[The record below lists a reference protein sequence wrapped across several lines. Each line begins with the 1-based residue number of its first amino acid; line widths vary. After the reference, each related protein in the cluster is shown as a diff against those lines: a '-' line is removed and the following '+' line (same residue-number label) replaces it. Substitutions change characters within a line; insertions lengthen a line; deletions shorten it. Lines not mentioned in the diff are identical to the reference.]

1 MATLG
6 TSPAD
11 VRTRFGLRLK
21 ELRREAGFKTARSF
35 AQVLNMQENRYTRY
49 ERGEVEPN
57 LFNIGKMC
65 RLLGVDANRLSGLTD
80 NFEGPTSRQGKAH
93 Q

>member
-1 MATLG
+1 MDTLG

-11 VRTRFGLRLK
+11 FRTRFGLRLK
-21 ELRREAGFKTARSF
+21 ELRLEAGFKTARSF
-35 AQVLNMQENRYTRY
+35 AQALDMQENRYTRY

-65 RLLGVDANRLSGLTD
+65 RLLGVDANRLLGLTD
-80 NFEGPTSRQGKAH
+80 NFDGQTSRQG
-93 Q
+93 